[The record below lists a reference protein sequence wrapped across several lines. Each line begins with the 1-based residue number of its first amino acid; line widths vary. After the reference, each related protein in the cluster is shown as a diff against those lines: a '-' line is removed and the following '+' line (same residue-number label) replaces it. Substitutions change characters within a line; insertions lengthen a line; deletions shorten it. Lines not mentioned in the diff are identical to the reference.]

1 MGRSISKNVIL
12 WWSLGFAIPDLL
24 MSPQRAA
31 STAVSALYGSIL
43 LLCSVVLLLS
53 FAYSFFFFLPLEDL
67 LFIFLISLWPIEK
80 RIEIFLTNDC
90 RPAKPQPSILGGL
103 SKYMKMWF
111 ITSRQMRHVVG
122 GARLLYL
129 LPSAA
134 TPVCRRPG
142 AGRPMFDL
150 LQSTVLSTRALGF
163 FFLLLSGREGKKKE
177 RGAMQR
183 DAYLRHVYV
192 KMRSWS
198 AALSSLSLSFF
209 FLSRSSVTSEHLAKY
224 AHTHTHQSAH
234 TYLNT
239 FVTRPLP
246 T

>member
-1 MGRSISKNVIL
+1 MKLGVFYPGSADEPPAGSIDS
-12 WWSLGFAIPDLL
+12 S
-24 MSPQRAA
+24 QRA
-31 STAVSALYGSIL
+31 VWVQY
-43 LLCSVVLLLS
+43 CCCVLLFCYYLLRIPS
-53 FAYSFFFFLPLEDL
+53 SFFLPLEDL

-163 FFLLLSGREGKKKE
+163 FFLLLSGREGKKKREE
-177 RGAMQR
+177 RCSVMHISAMCT
-183 DAYLRHVYV
+183 LR
-192 KMRSWS
+192 WGLGQL
-198 AALSSLSLSFF
+198 LSLLSLSLFFF
-209 FLSRSSVTSEHLAKY
+209 FLVAQSRPSTWPNM
-224 AHTHTHQSAH
+224 HTHTHTS
-234 TYLNT
+234 
-239 FVTRPLP
+239 PLIHI
-246 T
+246 